1 MSTFKPFHESIVDA
15 IKRADDLVTMSA
27 LAILIN
33 ETKIPKDHDIII
45 KAWETKLIELR
56 MTEHPNMI
64 LSESVNSQKLPE
76 TVAA

>member
-27 LAILIN
+27 LAILIK

-64 LSESVNSQKLPE
+64 LARSFRKR
-76 TVAA
+76 